1 MKKLLRFPII
11 LTFVLVLSFV
21 YSCKKDSSEPDPL
34 PVPTER
40 ERIINLYNANYLGS
54 VVTDPG
60 WSGNLGSCLAGSVSA
75 DAQAKTLLRIKYY
88 REMASLPTDISFD
101 PSNDAKCQQAAL
113 MMHANNSLSH
123 TPPTSWTCY
132 TADGNTAA
140 GSSNIALGMHTSGAI
155 SGFIDDFGTGNE
167 VVGHRRWLL
176 YSKARVLGHGS
187 TSNASAIWV
196 FGNSA
201 NTPLFTP
208 EFIAWPPKGYVP
220 APVVYGRW
228 SFGIPGASFASAT
241 VSMKDPNNAAMTVSV
256 ISNNANGY
264 GDNTI
269 VWVPTGVNTT
279 STADLTYHVTI
290 SNVML
295 SGVAKN
301 YTYDV
306 TVIKP

>member
-60 WSGNLGSCLAGSVSA
+60 WSGHLGSCLAGSVSA

-155 SGFIDDFGTGNE
+155 SGFIDDFWHWQRSGGSPPLAVIFKSKSAWTWFHIQCICYLG
-167 VVGHRRWLL
+167 VWKQRQYPSL
-176 YSKARVLGHGS
+176 YSRIYCL
-187 TSNASAIWV
+187 ASKRLCACSRCVWSLVIWH
-196 FGNSA
+196 S
-201 NTPLFTP
+201 
-208 EFIAWPPKGYVP
+208 
-220 APVVYGRW
+220 RC
-228 SFGIPGASFASAT
+228 
-241 VSMKDPNNAAMTVSV
+241 
-256 ISNNANGY
+256 
-264 GDNTI
+264 
-269 VWVPTGVNTT
+269 
-279 STADLTYHVTI
+279 
-290 SNVML
+290 
-295 SGVAKN
+295 
-301 YTYDV
+301 
-306 TVIKP
+306 